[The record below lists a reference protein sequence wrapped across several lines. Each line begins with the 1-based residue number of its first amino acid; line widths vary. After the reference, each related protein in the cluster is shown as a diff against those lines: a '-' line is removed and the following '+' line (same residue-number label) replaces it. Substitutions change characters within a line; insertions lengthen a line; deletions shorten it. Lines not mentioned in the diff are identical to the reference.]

1 MRGFGEIG
9 EKLRRSTVRILSGP
23 FPGRGGEQ
31 GSGSGVIWSADGTV
45 ITNAHVVRD
54 RAQVEL
60 WDGSTVAAT
69 VAERD
74 ERRDLAKLKANVTN
88 LPVAPWRDSTSLRP
102 GELVVAVG
110 NPLGFVGA
118 LSTGVVHALG
128 PVRGLGARTWVQAA
142 LRLAPG
148 NSGGPLADAEGR
160 VVGINTMV
168 VGGGLALAVP
178 SNAVADFLRDGAR
191 PSLGVVVQPV
201 AEGNRGALLVLRVVP
216 RSPAER
222 ASVLTGDLL
231 IAANGRGFESVEDL
245 GDAIDR
251 SAGGVLKLRFLRG
264 DRRSHREVAI
274 ALPQSAPIL

>member
-1 MRGFGEIG
+1 MQAPGFGEVA
-9 EKLRRSTVRILSGP
+9 EKLRRSTVRILSGSH
-23 FPGRGGEQ
+23 REQ

-45 ITNAHVVRD
+45 ITNAHVVGD

-60 WDGSTVAAT
+60 WDGLTVPAA

-74 ERRDLAKLKANVTN
+74 ERRDLAKLKTNVAN
-88 LPVAPWRDSTSLRP
+88 LPAAQWRDSATLRP

-118 LSTGVVHALG
+118 LSTGVVHASG
-128 PVRGLGARTWVQAA
+128 PVRGLGARAWVQAA
-142 LRLAPG
+142 IRLAPG

-191 PSLGVVVQPV
+191 PALGVIVQPL
-201 AEGNRGALLVLRVVP
+201 ADGNRGALLVLRVVP
-216 RSPAER
+216 RSPADR
-222 ASVLTGDLL
+222 ASVLRGDLL
-231 IAANGRGFESVEDL
+231 IAANGRRFASVQDL

-264 DRRSHREVAI
+264 NRQLQREVAI
-274 ALPQSAPIL
+274 ALPESSRAA